1 MKICILG
8 AGSFG
13 RALEG
18 LLRRKYCSG
27 PQADRCDHRIFVWK
41 RGMDFDECLAGADFA
56 VFAVPAQ
63 AFRQVFS
70 DCLPYLGKDTIVVNA
85 AKGIELE
92 TLKRLSQTAE
102 ELRPGTKYAALSGP
116 SHAEEI
122 EQELPTAVTVCS
134 EDEDT
139 AKRVQDLFM
148 TESFRVY
155 TGSDMAGTEIGGAV
169 KNVIALAAGISDG
182 LGFGDN
188 TKAALMTR
196 GMAEIT
202 RLGSSLGAKPETFLG
217 LTGFGDLIVTCTSMH
232 SRNRR
237 CGILLGKGMPADE
250 AVREIGMVVEGAAT
264 ARAAASLAEK
274 LGVEMPITAAVCAI
288 LDGRTT
294 PADAVGALMTRTR
307 KPE

>member
-1 MKICILG
+1 MKISVIG

-13 RALEG
+13 RALAG
-18 LLRRKYCSG
+18 LLRRKWG
-27 PQADRCDHRIFVWK
+27 EDAVFVWK
-41 RGMDFDECLAGADFA
+41 RGEDLARCLDAADFA

-63 AFRQVFS
+63 AFREVFS
-70 DCLPYLGKDTIVVNA
+70 QSIPFLDPGTIVINA
-85 AKGIELE
+85 AKGIELS
-92 TLKRLSQTAE
+92 TLYRLSQVAE
-102 ELRPGTKYAALSGP
+102 ELRPGTLYAALSGP

-122 EQELPTAVTVCS
+122 EQDLPTTVTVCS
-134 EDEDT
+134 EDE
-139 AKRVQDLFM
+139 AAALKAQDLFM
-148 TESFRVY
+148 TDNFRVY
-155 TGSDMAGTEIGGAV
+155 TASDMAGVESGGAL

-202 RLGSSLGAKPETFLG
+202 RLGLALGAKQETFLG

-237 CGILLGKGMPADE
+237 CGILLGQGVPAQD
-250 AVREIGMVVEGAAT
+250 AIAQIGMVVEGAST
-264 ARAAASLAEK
+264 ARAALSLAER

-288 LDGRTT
+288 LDGRLA
-294 PADAVGALMTRTR
+294 PCDAVSALMTRNR

>member
-1 MKICILG
+1 MKICVIG

-13 RALEG
+13 RALAG
-18 LLRRKYCSG
+18 LLRGKWGR
-27 PQADRCDHRIFVWK
+27 DEVFLWK
-41 RGMDFDECLAGADFA
+41 RGDDLAAFLDAAQFA

-63 AFRQVFS
+63 AFREVFTAS
-70 DCLPYLGKDTIVVNA
+70 LPFLAPDTIVINV
-85 AKGIELE
+85 AKGIELKS
-92 TLKRLSQTAE
+92 LARLSQIAG
-102 ELRPGTKYAALSGP
+102 ELSPGTHYAALSGP

-122 EQELPTAVTVCS
+122 EQGLPTTVTVCS
-134 EDEDT
+134 EDAET
-139 AKRVQDLFM
+139 ALKAQDLFM
-148 TESFRVY
+148 TGSFRVY
-155 TGSDMAGTEIGGAV
+155 TGSDMTGTEIGGAV

-202 RLGSSLGAKPETFLG
+202 RLGVALGAKPETFLG

-237 CGILLGKGMPADE
+237 CGILLGQGVPAEE
-250 AVREIGMVVEGAAT
+250 AIEQIGMVVEGAST
-264 ARAAASLAEK
+264 ARAALNLAER

-288 LDGRTT
+288 LDGRLA
-294 PADAVGALMTRTR
+294 PCDAVSALMTRNR